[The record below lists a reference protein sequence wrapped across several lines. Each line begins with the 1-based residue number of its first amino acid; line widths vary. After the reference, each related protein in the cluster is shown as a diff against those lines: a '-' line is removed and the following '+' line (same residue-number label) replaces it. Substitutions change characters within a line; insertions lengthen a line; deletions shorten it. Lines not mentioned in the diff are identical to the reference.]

1 MLDDMAEDPADPD
14 RILNLQSLQGLITMV
29 NKYPGKGFF
38 KKLRSGR
45 PTKAVRQFVSTY
57 SNPRT
62 TWDDLKFLR
71 ELTKLPIL
79 LKGILHPDDALKSL
93 DAGMD
98 GIYVSNHGGR
108 QVDGSIASLDALP
121 EIVEVVKNKVPII
134 FDSGVRGGADAF
146 KAIALGATAVCIGRP
161 YAYGLAIAGQEGVH
175 AVIGNFMADL
185 ALTMGLAGCRRADE
199 ITSECIA

>member
-1 MLDDMAEDPADPD
+1 
-14 RILNLQSLQGLITMV
+14 LNLQSLQGLITMV

-185 ALTMGLAGCRRADE
+185 ALTMGLAGCRRVDE
-199 ITSECIA
+199 ITSECTA